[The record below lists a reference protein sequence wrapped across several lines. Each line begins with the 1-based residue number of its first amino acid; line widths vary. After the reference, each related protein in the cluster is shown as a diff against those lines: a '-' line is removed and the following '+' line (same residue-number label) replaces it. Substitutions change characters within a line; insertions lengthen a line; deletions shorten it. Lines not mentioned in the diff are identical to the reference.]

1 MRIGIGSDFLE
12 YIPDYDTRF
21 ARLKELGFDAI
32 DFNMCNT
39 KMPWYQDVKEMERHC
54 AEAKAAAEKYGLE
67 IFQMHGPWPTDDST
81 PESREIVWDW
91 MRRSIYGCHL
101 LGCKHMVVHP
111 QMPYRYLGI
120 PEDPEVAKQ
129 ITVDMLRFLLP
140 DCQKYGV
147 ILCLENMPFR
157 RQRISTTD
165 RIVEVVKEIDSP
177 WLQICFDT
185 GHSPVMYEN
194 VPESIHLC
202 APWLKVFHIHDNKY
216 DDEHSFPFF
225 GRLDWTAIA
234 KAIAQIGYDGVL
246 NFEVRRATAKMAP
259 ALREAYI
266 TAGVASVKQLQKM
279 VEDAQKE
286 VAG

>member
-1 MRIGIGSDFLE
+1 
-12 YIPDYDTRF
+12 
-21 ARLKELGFDAI
+21 
-32 DFNMCNT
+32 
-39 KMPWYQDVKEMERHC
+39 
-54 AEAKAAAEKYGLE
+54 
-67 IFQMHGPWPTDDST
+67 
-81 PESREIVWDW
+81 
-91 MRRSIYGCHL
+91 
-101 LGCKHMVVHP
+101 
-111 QMPYRYLGI
+111 
-120 PEDPEVAKQ
+120 
-129 ITVDMLRFLLP
+129 
-140 DCQKYGV
+140 
-147 ILCLENMPFR
+147 MPFR

-202 APWLKVFHIHDNKY
+202 APWLKVFHIHDNWY

-225 GRLDWTAIA
+225 GHLDWTAIA

-246 NFEVRRATAKMAP
+246 NFEVRRATAKMGP

-286 VAG
+286 VAQ

>member
-39 KMPWYQDVKEMERHC
+39 QMPWYQDVKEMERHC
-54 AEAKAAAEKYGLE
+54 AEAKAAAAKHGLE
-67 IFQMHGPWPTDDST
+67 IFQMHGPWPTDDTT
-81 PESREIVWDW
+81 PESREIVWDH

-129 ITVDMLRFLLP
+129 ITIDMLKFLLP
-140 DCQKYGV
+140 DCEKYGV

-194 VPESIHLC
+194 VPESIRLC

-225 GRLDWTAIA
+225 GKLDWNPIV
-234 KAIAQIGYDGVL
+234 KAIAEIGYDGVL
-246 NFEVRRATAKMAP
+246 NFEVRRATAKLPEAV
-259 ALREAYI
+259 REAYI
-266 TAGVASVKQLQKM
+266 EAGVASVRQIKKM
-279 VEDAQKE
+279 VKDAQKE
-286 VAG
+286 VAR